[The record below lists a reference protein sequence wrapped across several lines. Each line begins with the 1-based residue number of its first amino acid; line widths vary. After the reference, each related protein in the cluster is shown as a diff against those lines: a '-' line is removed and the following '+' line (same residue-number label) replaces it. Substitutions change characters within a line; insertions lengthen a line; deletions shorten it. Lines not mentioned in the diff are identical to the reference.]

1 MRQQQLQEIC
11 ESIVDDV
18 DGALG
23 CSLVDLATGLPIA
36 VEVKPNSMLNATA
49 MEMVSAAGATYFRE
63 RLSCPWV
70 ATQPDADRPP
80 ESVEEIQTTTK
91 ETYHFM
97 SLVFGEA
104 SELFVL
110 VTERKSTNLG
120 LGWISV
126 RHALRLLEDAFSDV
140 EPQSDER
147 HDAGLNPSPTS
158 PPTQPNHELMNAN
171 VGGRRRT
178 SRRRTIWH
186 QR

>member
-1 MRQQQLQEIC
+1 MRQQQLQDIC
-11 ESIVDDV
+11 EAIVD
-18 DGALG
+18 LG
-23 CSLVDLATGLPIA
+23 CSLVDLATGLPMA
-36 VEVKPNSMLNATA
+36 LEVKPSSMLNTPA

-63 RLSCPWV
+63 RLSSPWV
-70 ATQPDADRPP
+70 AAQQDASHPP
-80 ESVEEIQTTTK
+80 ESVQEIQTTTK

-97 SLVFGEA
+97 SLLSFGEA

-126 RHALRLLEDAFSDV
+126 RHALRLLEDAFSDDG
-140 EPQSDER
+140 PQSDEPQDVGR
-147 HDAGLNPSPTS
+147 NPSPT
-158 PPTQPNHELMNAN
+158 PPLAQPNRELMNAD

-178 SRRRTIWH
+178 GRRRTIWH

>member
-1 MRQQQLQEIC
+1 MRQQQLQDIC
-11 ESIVDDV
+11 EAIVDDV

-36 VEVKPNSMLNATA
+36 LDVKQNSMLNATA

-63 RLSCPWV
+63 RLSSPWV
-70 ATQPDADRPP
+70 ATQQDADRAP
-80 ESVEEIQTTTK
+80 ESVQEIQTTTK

-126 RHALRLLEDAFSDV
+126 RHALRLLNDAFSDD
-140 EPQSDER
+140 EPQSDEHR
-147 HDAGLNPSPTS
+147 DDGRNLSPTS
-158 PPTQPNHELMNAN
+158 PPVRPNQDLVNAN